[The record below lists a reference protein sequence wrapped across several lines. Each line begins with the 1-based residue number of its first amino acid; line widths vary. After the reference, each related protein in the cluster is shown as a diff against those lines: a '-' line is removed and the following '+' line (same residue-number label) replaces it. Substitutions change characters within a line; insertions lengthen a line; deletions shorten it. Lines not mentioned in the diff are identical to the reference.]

1 MAEHLILAD
10 PQSARDALTFAGRAK
25 QVGDEAVRLQ
35 ASRGTLAMYAAALT
49 PRGLFDGTPL
59 ILVLRVLRADPELEC
74 DLTVDS
80 LTETID
86 PRALRL
92 PDLAVARSWAAVDV
106 PRGGWTRTEEIPA
119 TVIRELAQAG
129 NSDVAKALPLNPG
142 QDVVSKVR
150 SRVWGEQAEEL
161 AQLPKGVAFAAATFG
176 FLGQSSERASV
187 WRAGRWTRVSLSR
200 GHVLYR
206 GPVAVGLTEVRRTG
220 SHRRRA
226 HGVLSPMMPHRVS
239 IH

>member
-106 PRGGWTRTEEIPA
+106 PRCGWTRTEEIPA
-119 TVIRELAQAG
+119 TVIRELAQATPTSPKPSRSTLDRTSSARCAAESG
-129 NSDVAKALPLNPG
+129 ESRPKNSPNSPRESHSRPRPSDFSV
-142 QDVVSKVR
+142 
-150 SRVWGEQAEEL
+150 SRVSGPPSGAP
-161 AQLPKGVAFAAATFG
+161 AGG
-176 FLGQSSERASV
+176 LG
-187 WRAGRWTRVSLSR
+187 
-200 GHVLYR
+200 
-206 GPVAVGLTEVRRTG
+206 
-220 SHRRRA
+220 
-226 HGVLSPMMPHRVS
+226 
-239 IH
+239 